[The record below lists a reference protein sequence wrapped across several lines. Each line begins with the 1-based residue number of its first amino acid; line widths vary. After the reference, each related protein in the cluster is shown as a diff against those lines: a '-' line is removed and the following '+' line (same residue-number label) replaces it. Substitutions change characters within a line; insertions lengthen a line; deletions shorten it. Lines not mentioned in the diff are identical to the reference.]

1 MLSKIENIIGEKII
15 STNSAS
21 GGSIADSQILET
33 DSGEIYFLKSYG
45 SNKTI
50 LQNEANGLNELS
62 KSKAIRT
69 PQVIAVTDEFLL
81 LEFISNG
88 KKNHNFFELFGQ
100 QFAKLHETTSSK
112 FGFFEDNFI
121 GSNPQ
126 INLPQT
132 KKWIDFFWTN
142 RLYYQFKLAEKNGF
156 ANSEFRSLFSKL
168 EKLLPSILSGTEEK
182 PTLLHGDLWSGNFMV
197 DLKGNPVLIDPAVYF
212 GHREADIAMT
222 KMFGGFTPIFYS
234 TYNEV
239 YPLPQDWEYR
249 IDLYKLYH
257 VLNHLNLFGSSY
269 YLKAVSI
276 LEKYTS

>member
-15 STNSAS
+15 SANSAG
-21 GGSIADSQILET
+21 GGSIAESQILNT
-33 DSGEIYFLKSYG
+33 DSGEFYFLKSYG
-45 SNKTI
+45 SNQTI
-50 LQNEANGLNELS
+50 LQNEANGLKELS
-62 KSKAIRT
+62 KSKAIRI

-88 KKNHNFFELFGQ
+88 KKKNNFFELFGQ
-100 QFAKLHETTSSK
+100 QFAKLHKTTSNK
-112 FGFFEDNFI
+112 FGFFEDNYI

-126 INLPQT
+126 LNLPQT

-142 RLYYQFKLAEKNGF
+142 RLLYQFKLAEKNGF
-156 ANSEFRSLFSKL
+156 INSEFTNLFNKL

-197 DLKGNPVLIDPAVYF
+197 DEKGNPVLTDPAVYF

-222 KMFGGFTPIFYS
+222 KMFGGFAPAFYS